1 VPQTNLTDAPEKAVH
16 RRRGGVALPADQ
28 RSETTW
34 LGCRQT
40 TQRPRFA
47 TSLAFAGDSVLIG
60 RTPLCRLRGILVAC
74 CSQEVTGQPG
84 PAILL
89 NLILD
94 KNCYLQYL
102 Q

>member
-1 VPQTNLTDAPEKAVH
+1 ML
-16 RRRGGVALPADQ
+16 
-28 RSETTW
+28 
-34 LGCRQT
+34 
-40 TQRPRFA
+40 

-60 RTPLCRLRGILVAC
+60 RTPFAWLRGILVAC

-94 KNCYLQYL
+94 NNCYLQ
-102 Q
+102 

>member
-1 VPQTNLTDAPEKAVH
+1 MSVLHPHLFQTLIVLAVVIIT
-16 RRRGGVALPADQ
+16 G
-28 RSETTW
+28 RS
-34 LGCRQT
+34 G
-40 TQRPRFA
+40 
-47 TSLAFAGDSVLIG
+47 SGDSLLIG
-60 RTPLCRLRGILVAC
+60 HTPLCRLRGILVAC